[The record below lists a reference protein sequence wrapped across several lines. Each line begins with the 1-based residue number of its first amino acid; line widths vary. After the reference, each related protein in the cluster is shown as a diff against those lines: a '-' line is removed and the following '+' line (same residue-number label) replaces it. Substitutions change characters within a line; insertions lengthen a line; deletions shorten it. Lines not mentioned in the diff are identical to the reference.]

1 MVSNVGTLDRIL
13 RVIVGIA
20 LLALALGYIPGYQ
33 TVFGWIG
40 IIPLATG
47 FLGSC
52 PMYSLFGVNTCRAQS
67 DSNQSRQP
75 D

>member
-13 RVIVGIA
+13 RVVFGLA

-33 TVFGWIG
+33 NVLGWIG

-47 FLGSC
+47 LLGSC
-52 PMYSLFGVNTCRAQS
+52 PVYSIFGISTCHEQNASKQPK
-67 DSNQSRQP
+67 QP